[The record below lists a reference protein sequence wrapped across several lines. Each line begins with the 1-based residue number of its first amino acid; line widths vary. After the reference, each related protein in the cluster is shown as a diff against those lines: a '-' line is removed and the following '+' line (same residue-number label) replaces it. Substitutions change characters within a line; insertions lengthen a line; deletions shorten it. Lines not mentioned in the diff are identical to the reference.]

1 MANTNKVVSMSPEPD
16 YPLANTLARRML
28 AEALERAQ
36 EEKGL
41 SQRQL
46 AKTLNY
52 KTSVVISHMALGR
65 VPIPVDRA
73 LDFARVLKMDAPKFL
88 LAVLEQ
94 RHPDIDF
101 ARVMGIGSGKSKVSD
116 KATRES
122 YTLAE
127 LENIAGKELDE
138 LPVDR
143 INVLREVVGDQNAAR
158 RWIDL
163 SELPVID
170 TLRKAHPQGLTPAKR
185 RKLEDAI
192 EAL

>member
-1 MANTNKVVSMSPEPD
+1 MVKSSNVVSMSPEPD
-16 YPLANTLARRML
+16 YPLANSEATRML
-28 AEALERAQ
+28 AEGLERAS

-52 KTSVVISHMALGR
+52 KTSVVLSHMALGR
-65 VPIPVDRA
+65 VPIPIDRA
-73 LDFARVLKMDAPKFL
+73 LDFARLLNMDASRFL

-101 ARVMGIGSGKSKVSD
+101 ARVLGATAKTKTTGKGG
-116 KATRES
+116 RES
-122 YTLAE
+122 YTLEE
-127 LENIAGKELDE
+127 LESIAGKDLDA

-158 RWIDL
+158 RWLDL
-163 SELPVID
+163 SEMPVID
-170 TLRKAHPQGLTPAKR
+170 TLRRMHPQGLTPAQRK
-185 RKLEDAI
+185 KLEDAI
-192 EAL
+192 ANL